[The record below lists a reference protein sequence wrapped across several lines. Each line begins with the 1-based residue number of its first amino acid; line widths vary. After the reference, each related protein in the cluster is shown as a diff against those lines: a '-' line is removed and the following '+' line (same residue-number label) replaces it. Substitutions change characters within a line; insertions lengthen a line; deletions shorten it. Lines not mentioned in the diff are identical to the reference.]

1 MDQGIS
7 CLYGLTLSNF
17 FMSIKIITYP
27 RSGAHYLQRL
37 MFSAT
42 GKLIE
47 FSHTKDISGST
58 VITIA
63 RDPFESIH
71 SHVVMKKHY
80 DMNDGYTKLD
90 NIQYISTYDF
100 LYEDAQIVI
109 DYKDLVESPE
119 KTTEKVLSI
128 LGLKKSLVNP
138 LTLNDDKGSSHL
150 VSSKSSPE
158 YKNKQFSLS
167 DIADCYEPYNRLLS
181 KAIT

>member
-1 MDQGIS
+1 MDQGIL
-7 CLYGLTLSNF
+7 CLYGLTLYNF
-17 FMSIKIITYP
+17 IMSIKIITYP

-47 FSHTKDISGST
+47 FSHKKDISGST

-80 DMNDGYTKLD
+80 DINDGYTKLD

-109 DYKDLVESPE
+109 DYNNLVKSPE
-119 KTTEKVLSI
+119 NITEKVLNM
-128 LGLKKSLVNP
+128 LGLKKSLANS
-138 LTLNDDKGSSHL
+138 LTLNDDKDSLHL

-181 KAIT
+181 KAVT